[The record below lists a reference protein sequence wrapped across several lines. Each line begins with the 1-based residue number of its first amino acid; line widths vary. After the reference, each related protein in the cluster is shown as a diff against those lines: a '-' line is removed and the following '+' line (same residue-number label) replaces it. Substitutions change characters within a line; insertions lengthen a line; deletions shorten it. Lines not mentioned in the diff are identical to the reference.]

1 MLCAYACS
9 RSPSNSFKWW
19 QVGWQISPIIQICP
33 SMRTEVLPLSLTLLK
48 TFCLRKLSAMLQCF
62 LHAHIQDQT
71 LTETQH
77 LLVRKT
83 VVCLPGHSIFC
94 DADNFNKP
102 HIQVLLYLKISI
114 KLLGSSV
121 FILEIISILTGEKN
135 YNNLRSITENGVIE

>member
-1 MLCAYACS
+1 
-9 RSPSNSFKWW
+9 
-19 QVGWQISPIIQICP
+19 
-33 SMRTEVLPLSLTLLK
+33 
-48 TFCLRKLSAMLQCF
+48 
-62 LHAHIQDQT
+62 
-71 LTETQH
+71 
-77 LLVRKT
+77 